1 MDLTG
6 KRILVVGGA
15 GFIGSHVV
23 DRLLK
28 SRVAE
33 VVVYDSLVRGSLRN
47 LEEASADP
55 RLKVLDDHPDIR
67 DSDRLA
73 AAMTGIDGV
82 FNLAAIGIVA
92 SNESPED
99 AFTINVTGNW
109 NVFRAAAAAGVRKVV
124 HSSSASVY
132 GQPQVVPMTEEHP
145 YHNRTLYGANKI
157 AAEHLLLAC
166 GELDPLE
173 WAALRY
179 FNVYGP
185 RQDSKGAYTSV
196 LHKVLDRLEAGEPP
210 VIFGDGSQMMDFVH
224 VTDVAKAN
232 VRAMESDVASGFFNV
247 CSGVGTTIREVVA
260 MLSRLTGI
268 DIEPVYR
275 EAAIPANLVT
285 KRIGGPDK
293 SADLLSFS
301 TGVSLED
308 GLRSLVEWRERS
320 RSTASAAR

>member
-1 MDLTG
+1 M
-6 KRILVVGGA
+6 GGA

-28 SRVAE
+28 TQVAE

-47 LEEASADP
+47 LAEASADP
-55 RLKVLDDHPDIR
+55 RLTVLDDHPDIR
-67 DSDRLA
+67 DFDRLS
-73 AAMTGIDGV
+73 AAMTGVDGV

-109 NVFRAAAAAGVRKVV
+109 NVFRAAARAGVRKIV

-132 GQPQVVPMTEEHP
+132 GQPQIVPMTEEHP

-268 DIEPVYR
+268 HIEPEYR

-320 RSTASAAR
+320 RATASAGR